1 MREEFPDIRVAVD
14 ALLHGGVLVY
24 PTETLYALGCDAR
37 NIAAVSR
44 VLRLKGR
51 PENKPLPVVVADLD
65 GLGRILEGEMPGD
78 VLRLGERFWPGPLSI
93 LVRTRGLAP
102 AVRDGEGFTSVR
114 VTAHPLAAALCSIS
128 GAPLVATS
136 ANLSGEPAAAVPE
149 ELDPVLAVWADLVLD
164 QKPWPSGGLASTVVA
179 LEGPGRLRLIRAGA
193 VSIQALEARGFI
205 VSSGN

>member
-1 MREEFPDIRVAVD
+1 MREELPDITAAVD

-65 GLGRILEGEMPGD
+65 GLERILEGEMPED

-93 LVRTRGLAP
+93 LVHTRGLAS

-114 VTAHPLAAALCSIS
+114 VTAHPLAAALCAAA

-149 ELDPVLAVWADLVLD
+149 ELDPVLAVRADLVLD

-179 LEGPGRLRLIRAGA
+179 LEGSGRLRLIRAGA
-193 VSIQALEARGFI
+193 VPVQALEVHGFT